1 MVAADM
7 LKDAPAELST
17 FGMFLYELRD
27 RQIWTLDT
35 DRPMSLPSSALEF
48 LELRGVSRS

>member
-1 MVAADM
+1 M

-35 DRPMSLPSSALEF
+35 DRPMSLPSALEF
-48 LELRGVSRS
+48 LTFRGVSRSYGRGV